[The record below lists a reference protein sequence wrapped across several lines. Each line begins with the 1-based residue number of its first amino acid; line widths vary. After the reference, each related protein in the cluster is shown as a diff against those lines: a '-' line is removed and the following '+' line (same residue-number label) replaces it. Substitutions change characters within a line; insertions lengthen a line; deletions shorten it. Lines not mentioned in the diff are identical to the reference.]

1 MKDIAMIIAGVGG
14 QGVITAT
21 TIIGYAALKSG
32 ISAISSEVHGMAQ
45 RGGIVTV
52 DMRLGSRKSP
62 LIGKGEADIILGF
75 EPVEAYRAMEKLKK
89 DGIMIVSTNPII
101 PFTVGIGVEKYPDLK
116 ELLNDMRKKIERVVE
131 IDALSLA
138 KKAGNPSGLNMV
150 MIGAASKYLGIPAEN
165 FEEVIRDYFP
175 DRFVDANLKAFRLG
189 REAVNNDRI

>member
-1 MKDIAMIIAGVGG
+1 MKDIAMVIAGVGG

-32 ISAISSEVHGMAQ
+32 LNAISSEVHGMAQ

-52 DMRLGSRKSP
+52 DMRIGTKRSP

-175 DRFVDANLKAFRLG
+175 DRFVEANLKAFRLG

>member
-1 MKDIAMIIAGVGG
+1 MKDIAMVIAGVGG

-32 ISAISSEVHGMAQ
+32 LNAISSEVHGMAQ

-52 DMRLGSRKSP
+52 DMRIGTKRSP

-89 DGIMIVSTNPII
+89 NGIMIVSTNPII

-175 DRFVDANLKAFRLG
+175 DRFVEANLKAFRLG

>member
-32 ISAISSEVHGMAQ
+32 INAISSEVHGMAQ

-52 DMRLGSRKSP
+52 DMRIGSRKSP

-75 EPVEAYRAMEKLKK
+75 EPVEAYRAMHKLKK
-89 DGIMIVSTNPII
+89 DGIIISSTNPII
-101 PFTVGIGVEKYPDLK
+101 PFTVGIGAEKYPDLK
-116 ELLNDMRKKIERVVE
+116 EIFSDMKKKVERVVE

-175 DRFVDANLKAFRLG
+175 EKFVEANLKAFRMG
-189 REAVNNDRI
+189 REAVEND

>member
-1 MKDIAMIIAGVGG
+1 MKDIAMVIAGVGG

-32 ISAISSEVHGMAQ
+32 LNAISSEVHGMAQ

-52 DMRLGSRKSP
+52 DMRIGTKRSP

-175 DRFVDANLKAFRLG
+175 DRFVEANLKAFRLG
-189 REAVNNDRI
+189 REAVNND

>member
-1 MKDIAMIIAGVGG
+1 MKDIAMVIAGVGG

-32 ISAISSEVHGMAQ
+32 LNAISSEVHGMAQ

-175 DRFVDANLKAFRLG
+175 DRFVEANLKAFRLG
-189 REAVNNDRI
+189 REAVNND